1 MNTQA
6 PSINDVLI
14 ATTTLLRAVKPIG
27 DASLNELARHVGEH
41 VMRLN
46 LDSDPADVH
55 AAIALSDALEAKLM
69 AIASEIEANEQAA
82 G

>member
-1 MNTQA
+1 
-6 PSINDVLI
+6 
-14 ATTTLLRAVKPIG
+14 
-27 DASLNELARHVGEH
+27 
-41 VMRLN
+41 MRLN

-82 G
+82 VDSDVQPSLCRSLSETPTKPDRKQAEPASWC